1 MEENDQIKSKKEN
14 IKKQSKITFLLI
26 AKVS

>member
-14 IKKQSKITFLLI
+14 VKKQSKIAFLLI